1 MKNSKIVLFL
11 AAFAFVV
18 GITGCEVESEKHEH
32 TFSKEWTSDAIAHWH
47 AATCEHKTEISGIAA
62 HTFAEWKITKQA
74 TETHEGERQRTCSVC
89 KYVEK
94 KTIAKLEHTHTF
106 GDWIVITYATKTEEG
121 EKQRTCSSC
130 GYVEKSTIAKLE
142 CTQHLFG
149 NWKVIK
155 EATESEE
162 GIKERSCSMCGYSEE
177 APVAAHT
184 HIYYEWDVVDGWYV
198 TKEPTET
205 EEGEIERVCLVCG
218 YLEKK
223 AHMHDFS
230 SEWSFDKEKYRHF
243 HGCSGCSERRD
254 EGYHEMDITKDTR
267 PNCTE
272 EGVNEHTC
280 SICGFVDA
288 VFTPAKGHSFYSSW
302 DYDETNHWHRCSRCI
317 EKTDIGNHQWV
328 ESEIIEPKCTED
340 GKKIYKCSVCA
351 KTKEE
356 ILPQLGHIKKWYKDD
371 QYSHVLKCER
381 CDMRLSSKWHEWD
394 SGKITKEETCTE
406 AGQKTY
412 TCSICSGTKD
422 EIVPA
427 AHAFTPWSVIK
438 ATETSEGNTQRS
450 CSRCSY
456 YESDTIPKI
465 LAALV
470 KVKGA
475 TFSENQRWN
484 PESEVLAGRNIEIKT
499 LYVSDHEVTRGE
511 YKKITGKNPS
521 MLKAYDEKTNKLSG
535 DDVFDNPVDNV
546 SWYAT
551 IVYCNKLSE
560 KEGLEP
566 CYTIDGSTAPD
577 EWGKI
582 PTGCD
587 AKWDMV
593 ECNFKKNG
601 YRLPTEVEWE
611 YLARGGNRLGEYK
624 YSGSNTLKDVAWS
637 WDDAIYGAGSA
648 SRKVKTKQENDLKL
662 YDMSGNVP
670 EWCWDW
676 YGDITK
682 ETPLEGNVSSEK
694 SARIYRGGGIQSG
707 VDGKSSYYEVS
718 FRDHYTRPYFGDG
731 DKAEY
736 IGFRVVRTVT
746 E

>member
-1 MKNSKIVLFL
+1 MKKSKYFVLFA

-32 TFSKEWTSDAIAHWH
+32 TFSKEWTTDATDHWH
-47 AATCEHKTEISGIAA
+47 VATCEHKTEISDKAA
-62 HTFAEWKITKQA
+62 HILGEWKITREA
-74 TETHEGERQRTCSVC
+74 RETQEGEKERTCSVC

-94 KTIAKLEHTHTF
+94 ETIAKLEHTHMF
-106 GDWIVITYATKTEEG
+106 NPWIVTKEATEAEEG
-121 EKQRTCSSC
+121 EKERSCCSC

-142 CTQHLFG
+142 CTQHIFG

-162 GIKERSCSMCGYSEE
+162 GIKERSCSICGYSEE

-184 HIYYEWDVVDGWYV
+184 HRYYEWDVVDGWYV
-198 TKEPTET
+198 TKEATET
-205 EEGEIERVCLVCG
+205 EQGEIERVCLVCG

-230 SEWSFDKEKYRHF
+230 SEWSFNKENYSHF
-243 HGCSGCSERRD
+243 HKCSGCSERGD
-254 EGYHEMDITKDTR
+254 EEVHKMQKTKDTR

-272 EGVNEHTC
+272 EGVNEDTC
-280 SICGFVDA
+280 SICGYVDA
-288 VFTPAKGHSFYSSW
+288 VFTPATGHSFYSSW
-302 DYDETNHWHRCSRCI
+302 DFDETNHYHKCSRCI

-356 ILPQLGHIKKWYKDD
+356 ILPQLGHIQKWYNES
-371 QYSHVLKCER
+371 QLYHYLRCER
-381 CDMRLSSKWHEWD
+381 CNTLLEKGTEHEWD
-394 SGKITKEETCTE
+394 SGKITKKETCTE

-465 LAALV
+465 LDAFV

-511 YKKITGKNPS
+511 YKKITGRDPS
-521 MLKAYDEKTNKLSG
+521 MLKAYDEKGNKLSG
-535 DDVFDNPVDNV
+535 NDVFDNPVDDV
-546 SWYAT
+546 SWYDA

-566 CYTIDGSTAPD
+566 CYTIDGSTDPD
-577 EWGKI
+577 EWGEV
-582 PTGCD
+582 PTKEND
-587 AKWDMV
+587 EKWDDV
-593 ECNFKKNG
+593 KCNFDANG

-611 YLARGGNRLGEYK
+611 YLARGGNPKNGYD
-624 YSGSNTLKDVAWS
+624 YSGGYLDSVCWYEGHNLTNV
-637 WDDAIYGAGSA
+637 GT
-648 SRKVKTKQENDLKL
+648 RKVKTKKANELGL
-662 YDMSGNVP
+662 YDMSGNVY
-670 EWCWDW
+670 ELCWDW
-676 YGDITK
+676 EGSVSSL
-682 ETPLEGNVSSEK
+682 TPLEGNDSPVESNYEPK
-694 SARIYRGGGIQSG
+694 KRVKRGGSIFNYNIG
-707 VDGKSSYYEVS
+707 SYAIFEVS
-718 FRDHYTRPYFGDG
+718 NRKYSAPGSRSYGV
-731 DKAEY
+731 
-736 IGFRVVRTVT
+736 GFRVVRTVT

>member
-1 MKNSKIVLFL
+1 MKNSKYFALF
-11 AAFAFVV
+11 AVAFAFVV

-32 TFSKEWTSDAIAHWH
+32 TFSKEWTTDATDHWH
-47 AATCEHKTEISGIAA
+47 VATCEHKTEISDKAA
-62 HTFAEWKITKQA
+62 HILGEWKVTKEA
-74 TETHEGERQRTCSVC
+74 TETQEGERQRTCSVC

-94 KTIAKLEHTHTF
+94 EIISKLEHTHMF
-106 GDWIVITYATKTEEG
+106 NPWIVTKEATITEEG
-121 EKQRTCSSC
+121 EKERSC
-130 GYVEKSTIAKLE
+130 WSCDYVEKSTIPKLE
-142 CTQHLFG
+142 CTQHTFG

-162 GIKERSCSMCGYSEE
+162 GIKERSCSICGYSEE
-177 APVAAHT
+177 VPVAAHT
-184 HIYYEWDVVDGWYV
+184 HRYYEWDVVDGWYV
-198 TKEPTET
+198 KKEPTET

-230 SEWSFDKEKYRHF
+230 SEWSFNKEKYSHF
-243 HGCSGCSERRD
+243 HKCSGCSERGD
-254 EGYHEMDITKDTR
+254 EEEHKIQKTKDTW

-272 EGVNEHTC
+272 EGVNERTC
-280 SICGFVDA
+280 SICGYVEA
-288 VFTPAKGHSFYSSW
+288 IFTPATGHSFYSGW
-302 DYDETNHWHRCSRCI
+302 NYDETNHWHNCSRCI

-356 ILPQLGHIKKWYKDD
+356 ILPQLGHIQKWYYDD
-371 QYSHVLKCER
+371 KYYHVLKCER
-381 CDMRLSSKWHEWD
+381 CNKWLSSKMHEWD

-406 AGQKTY
+406 IGQKTY

-422 EIVPA
+422 EIIPA
-427 AHAFTPWSVIK
+427 AHAFTPWIVTP

-465 LAALV
+465 LDALV

-484 PESEVLAGRNIEIKT
+484 PASEIFANKNISIKS
-499 LYVSDHEVTRGE
+499 LYVSRYEVTRGE
-511 YKKITGKNPS
+511 YKKIIGSDPS
-521 MLKAYDEKTNKLSG
+521 TLKARDKDGKELNG
-535 DDVFDNPVDNV
+535 DAVLEHPVDSVN
-546 SWYAT
+546 WYEA

-566 CYTIDGSTAPD
+566 CYTIDNSTD
-577 EWGKI
+577 SDKWGKI
-582 PTGCD
+582 PHD
-587 AKWDMV
+587 IDPKWNAV
-593 ECNFKKNG
+593 ECNFRANG
-601 YRLPTEVEWE
+601 YRLPTEEEWE
-611 YLARGGNRLGEYK
+611 YLARAGKPLGGYK
-624 YSGSNTLKDVAWS
+624 YSGSNKLEDVAWS
-637 WDDAIYGAGSA
+637 YNDCGYGNGCSQ
-648 SRKVKTKQENDLKL
+648 SRKVGTKNPNDLGL
-662 YDMSGNVP
+662 FDMSGNVF
-670 EWCWDW
+670 EWCWDSADNDDNEKLS
-676 YGDITK
+676 YGYH
-682 ETPLEGNVSSEK
+682 
-694 SARIYRGGGIQSG
+694 RCRGGNMDVTSIGLGGSKCYLEIS
-707 VDGKSSYYEVS
+707 
-718 FRDHYTRPYFGDG
+718 TRTRRQIYGSNN
-731 DKAEY
+731 E

>member
-1 MKNSKIVLFL
+1 MKNKKIVLFL

-47 AATCEHKTEISGIAA
+47 AATCEHKTEISDKAE
-62 HTFAEWKITKQA
+62 HTFAKWKITKQA

-94 KTIAKLEHTHTF
+94 ETIAKLEHTHTF

-254 EGYHEMDITKDTR
+254 EGYHEMYITKDTR

-340 GKKIYKCSVCA
+340 GKKIYKCSICA

-356 ILPQLGHIKKWYKDD
+356 SLPQLGHIQKWYKDD

-465 LAALV
+465 LDALV

-475 TFSENQRWN
+475 TFSEKQRWN
-484 PESEVLAGRNIEIKT
+484 PESKVLAGRNIEIKT

-511 YKKITGKNPS
+511 YKKIIGKDPS
-521 MLKAYDEKTNKLSG
+521 MLNAYDKDGKKLSG
-535 DDVFDNPVDNV
+535 DAVFDNPVDNV

-551 IVYCNKLSE
+551 LVYCNKLSE

-566 CYTIDGSTAPD
+566 CYTIDGSTDPD
-577 EWGKI
+577 EWGKL
-582 PTGCD
+582 PRYYD

-593 ECNFKKNG
+593 KCNFNKNG

-611 YLARGGNRLGEYK
+611 YLARACKPLGGYK

-637 WDDAIYGAGSA
+637 WNDAICGAGST

-662 YDMSGNVP
+662 YDMSGNVF

-676 YGDITK
+676 YGDIAK
-682 ETPLEGNVSSEK
+682 ETPLEGNIMSEK
-694 SARIYRGGGIQSG
+694 RIRILRGGGISSG
-707 VDGKSSYYEVS
+707 ADGSSSHYEVS
-718 FRDHYTRPYFGDG
+718 VRCSSITYLGGGYDTQ
-731 DKAEY
+731 
-736 IGFRVVRTVT
+736 GFRVVRTVT